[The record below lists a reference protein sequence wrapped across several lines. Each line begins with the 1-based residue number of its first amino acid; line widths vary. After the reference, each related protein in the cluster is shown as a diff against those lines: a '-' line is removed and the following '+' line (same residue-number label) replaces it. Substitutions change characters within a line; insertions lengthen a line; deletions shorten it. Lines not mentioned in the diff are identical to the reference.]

1 MRGLPVLAA
10 LSACGWAAASRVGK
24 ADVRHKDLLQEME
37 ALRSE
42 VERLRGR
49 VRVLEYEKKVSSSQ
63 NDTAAADGLQAWGS
77 AARLRRSLG
86 DRAAGAAAAPWAS
99 GPQAGNA
106 SAEGENETN
115 PKIDVWGISG
125 VEGGSDKY
133 TEWRKEKGGG
143 NGSLFFAML
152 FIFVFGS
159 APLLQSYMIGAK
171 AMTKVHVIESVFL
184 YTWLST
190 GIIVFTQH
198 IEFQSPHFSEV
209 RTLSIEEAVYLV
221 AQIVTTVGY
230 GDITPAHPYGQVF
243 VGFFV
248 FMAIMLAGQMIS
260 ELTQLYEE
268 RIGVL
273 LRRASQAMEL
283 MSEKVS
289 ANLTSLQS
297 SDQLEM
303 EPESSPR
310 TEGERR
316 ARHHVWIAAVPM
328 MHSCLAFSF
337 FAVVGATFFVMFP
350 GENKTPLQAV
360 YMSLIT
366 LSTVGFG
373 AFTPSTHGG
382 MVFSAFWMLFGVAS
396 LASLVSARAAFALAL
411 RKYEAGIDDFS
422 DRAED
427 NSASE
432 ASEEQSLAGSVGRK
446 GVQEEKAEQ
455 KAQDAG
461 GTLHPD
467 LEVMTCSHC
476 GKLSAVGSMAPK

>member
-1 MRGLPVLAA
+1 MHGLLVLG
-10 LSACGWAAASRVGK
+10 LSACGLVAATRVE
-24 ADVRHKDLLQEME
+24 ADVRHKDLLQELE

-49 VRVLEYEKKVSSSQ
+49 VRVLEYEKEAGSQ
-63 NDTAAADGLQAWGS
+63 NGTVAANVLEALGS
-77 AARLRRSLG
+77 STNLRRSLG
-86 DRAAGAAAAPWAS
+86 ERATGVASNTSKNESWDDSISGAPS
-99 GPQAGNA
+99 
-106 SAEGENETN
+106 
-115 PKIDVWGISG
+115 WGISG
-125 VEGGSDKY
+125 VEGGSDKF
-133 TEWRKEKGGG
+133 TKWRAEKGGG
-143 NGSLFFAML
+143 LGSLVCA
-152 FIFVFGS
+152 FIFIGVFGS
-159 APLLQSYMIGAK
+159 APLVHSYALGQDAF
-171 AMTKVHVIESVFL
+171 TKVHMIEALFL

-190 GIIVFTQH
+190 GIVVFTQH

-248 FMAIMLAGQMIS
+248 FFAIMLAGQMIS

-273 LRRASQAMEL
+273 LRRASQAMETL
-283 MSEKVS
+283 SVSVS
-289 ANLTSLQS
+289 AKLASLRSRDAEALAQEEAAEAAKHA
-297 SDQLEM
+297 DQV
-303 EPESSPR
+303 S
-310 TEGERR
+310 R
-316 ARHHVWIAAVPM
+316 AHRHAVWIAAIPM
-328 MHSCLAFSF
+328 IHSAIAFSF
-337 FAVVGATFFVMFP
+337 FALVGATFFVWFP

-373 AFTPSTHGG
+373 AFTPNTHGG

-396 LASLVSARAAFALAL
+396 LASLVSSRAAFALAL
-411 RKYEAGIDDFS
+411 RKYEADVDDLS
-422 DRAED
+422 EKMSSRPDH
-427 NSASE
+427 ASE
-432 ASEEQSLAGSVGRK
+432 AQDSDQESRVGSVGQK

-461 GTLHPD
+461 GWR
-467 LEVMTCSHC
+467 
-476 GKLSAVGSMAPK
+476 K

>member
-1 MRGLPVLAA
+1 MMRGLPVLA
-10 LSACGWAAASRVGK
+10 LSACGWAAAARVK

-49 VRVLEYEKKVSSSQ
+49 VRVLEYEKKVGSQ
-63 NDTAAADGLQAWGS
+63 NDTVATNGLETWDS
-77 AARLRRSLG
+77 STNFRRSLG
-86 DRAAGAAAAPWAS
+86 ERAVGVATDPAAS
-99 GPQAGNA
+99 RAGNA
-106 SAEGENETN
+106 STEGEPESHQA
-115 PKIDVWGISG
+115 IDIWGISG
-125 VEGGSDKY
+125 VEGGSDKS
-133 TEWRKEKGGG
+133 TEWRAEKGGG
-143 NGSLFFAML
+143 VGSLICAVL
-152 FIFVFGS
+152 FVFVFGS
-159 APLLQSYMIGAK
+159 APLVHSYAIGTK
-171 AMTKVHVIESVFL
+171 ALTKVHVLESAFL
-184 YTWLST
+184 YTWLSV
-190 GIIVFTQH
+190 GIFVFTQH
-198 IEFQSPHFSEV
+198 IEFQSPHFREV
-209 RTLSIEEAVYLV
+209 RTLSLEEAVYLI

-273 LRRASQAMEL
+273 LRKATGAIEL

-289 ANLTSLQS
+289 RNLTSLRSGGQP
-297 SDQLEM
+297 DV
-303 EPESSPR
+303 EPEKPDHV
-310 TEGERR
+310 ERR
-316 ARHHVWIAAVPM
+316 AWHHVWIAALPM
-328 MHSCLAFSF
+328 MHSVLAFTF

-373 AFTPSTHGG
+373 AFTPTTHGG

-396 LASLVSARAAFALAL
+396 LASLVSSRAAFALAL
-411 RKYEAGIDDFS
+411 RKYEAGIEDDS
-422 DRAED
+422 SEATDDIR
-427 NSASE
+427 ASE
-432 ASEEQSLAGSVGRK
+432 ASEEEARVGAVGRK

-467 LEVMTCSHC
+467 SEVMTCPHC
-476 GKLSAVGSMAPK
+476 GKSSAVGSMAPK